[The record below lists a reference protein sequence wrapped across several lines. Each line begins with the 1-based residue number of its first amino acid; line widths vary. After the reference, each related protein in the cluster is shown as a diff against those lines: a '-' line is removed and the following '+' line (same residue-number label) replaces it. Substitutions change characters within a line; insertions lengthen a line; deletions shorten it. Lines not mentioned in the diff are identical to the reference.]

1 MKVYLVEFGGH
12 YLGGQMI
19 VVTTS
24 TKKALNRAK
33 KKLEEI
39 GLDDKNKSLD
49 EFDVSEINIEKE
61 QVYVIDDGDY

>member
-39 GLDDKNKSLD
+39 GLGDKNKSLD